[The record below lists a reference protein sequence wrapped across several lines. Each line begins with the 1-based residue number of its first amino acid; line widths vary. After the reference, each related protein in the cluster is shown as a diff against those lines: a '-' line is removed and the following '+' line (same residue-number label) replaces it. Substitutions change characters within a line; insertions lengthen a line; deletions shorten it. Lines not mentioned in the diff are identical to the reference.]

1 MQFLLQYSRKTIT
14 YAYSGASMGLSSY
27 YSNFLCYILLKISLE
42 SDIY

>member
-14 YAYSGASMGLSSY
+14 YAYSGASMGANY